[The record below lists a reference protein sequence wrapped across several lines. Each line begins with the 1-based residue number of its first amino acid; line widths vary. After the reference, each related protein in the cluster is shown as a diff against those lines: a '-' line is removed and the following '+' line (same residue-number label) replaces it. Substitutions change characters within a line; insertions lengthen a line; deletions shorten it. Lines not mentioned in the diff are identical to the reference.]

1 MAIDSSISPFIMYKL
16 TIQQRSTYLHAIVTG
31 RNSRENVE
39 RYLKELQA
47 ECIARGCSR
56 LLLEERLEGPRLEL
70 IDVFKIASERSGSAR
85 GLFEAFAYVDAN
97 ADGDSMH
104 FAETIAVNRGL
115 PVSVFSSVA
124 DAEKWLLNEGRTDAY
139 RDSA

>member
-1 MAIDSSISPFIMYKL
+1 M
-16 TIQQRSTYLHAIVTG
+16 
-31 RNSRENVE
+31 E

-70 IDVFKIASERSGSAR
+70 IDVFKIASEGSGSAR
-85 GLFEAFAYVDAN
+85 GMFEALAYVDVN

-104 FAETIAVNRGL
+104 FAETVAVNRGL
-115 PVSVFSSVA
+115 PVSVFSSVQ
-124 DAEKWLLNEGRTDAY
+124 DAEKWLLNEGRTDANS
-139 RDSA
+139 DSQ